1 MARHKGYGGKSNV
14 FSQGP
19 RTIPIHQSPGALLG
33 RPLTHKSKEV
43 IISAISLPEDSGFTI
58 RSAPNAQIFGLKD
71 LGITLSEQPRF
82 RDAAGFLAALLSE
95 TTIDAT
101 AARNSLYGVTVTG
114 VRDRMNIYGMREVVL
129 SVEDPPNPNYQ
140 RYLINAQIIGEIA
153 AVAVLSGHGRRRLAR
168 AILDAQAAGLIAPPV
183 DIILATGSPGHNGVM
198 PNFEQLVPDSSLLPD
213 TVDFGPLSLI
223 PISKPTP

>member
-1 MARHKGYGGKSNV
+1 MSTIPSHNIYRFFKWLEYVKLVGMARHKGYGGKSNV

-114 VRDRMNIYGMREVVL
+114 VRDRIEYIRHA
-129 SVEDPPNPNYQ
+129 
-140 RYLINAQIIGEIA
+140 R
-153 AVAVLSGHGRRRLAR
+153 SGTLCRRSTK
-168 AILDAQAAGLIAPPV
+168 P
-183 DIILATGSPGHNGVM
+183 
-198 PNFEQLVPDSSLLPD
+198 QLPKVSH
-213 TVDFGPLSLI
+213 
-223 PISKPTP
+223 